1 MEYNVRMLS
10 NDILKSKFEVS
21 YLGYADDVVEF
32 LEDEVHNILSADLD
46 GTFDEQK
53 RYPIQNI
60 LDVLCGIDNDVTLGH
75 ISMNTILFLYKNRGE
90 YFYEIVDYI
99 DMKIKEIDK
108 DARSI

>member
-1 MEYNVRMLS
+1 MQYDIRMLS
-10 NDILKSKFEVS
+10 NNILKSTLEVS

-60 LDVLCGIDNDVTLGH
+60 LDVLCDIDNDVTLGH
-75 ISMNTILFLYKNRGE
+75 ISMSTILFLYKNRGE

-99 DMKIKEIDK
+99 DLKMKEIGK
-108 DARSI
+108 DVK

>member
-10 NDILKSKFEVS
+10 NNILKSRFEVS
-21 YLGYADDVVEF
+21 YLGYADDIVEF

-60 LDVLCGIDNDVTLGH
+60 LDVLCGIDNDVTLKH
-75 ISMNTILFLYKNRGE
+75 ITMSTILFLYRFKGE
-90 YFYEIVDYI
+90 YAYQIVETI
-99 DMKIKEIDK
+99 NINMKEMNSNVK
-108 DARSI
+108 